1 LTLPL
6 LFSQY
11 LDMEESHLTRPYLE
25 SLSTDELVKMA
36 DSFGIDIPPGLER
49 IFIIEELLDFV
60 YGDESAPGD
69 DLGDRPDFVETTVLP
84 RQYNI
89 SYIEVMI
96 RDPLWAFV
104 FWEAKSQDKEL
115 HEKAHDFEGYCLR
128 VIALQTGDEQALPAA
143 REHSFTV
150 PVGVNDT
157 AWYLGFPP
165 AEGRYQVKLCALRET
180 AEHILAVSRPFRMPR
195 LREPPNRFSLPDI
208 RAVPDGALRR
218 DIPDIYQDPL
228 ACLSGV
234 RDFTLIRSVDRQSR
248 TKGKGA
254 LC

>member
-1 LTLPL
+1 
-6 LFSQY
+6 
-11 LDMEESHLTRPYLE
+11 MEESHLTRPYLE
-25 SLSTDELVKMA
+25 SLSTDELVKLA

-60 YGDESAPGD
+60 FGDDFAPED

-84 RQYNI
+84 KQYNI

-104 FWEAKSQDKEL
+104 FWEAKLQDKDL
-115 HEKAHDFEGYCLR
+115 HEKAPDFEGYCLQ
-128 VIALQTGDEQALPAA
+128 VTALQSGGAPTAQAA

-165 AEGRYQVKLCALRET
+165 AEGRYQVKLCARRET
-180 AEHILAVSRPFRMPR
+180 VEQVLAVSRPFKMPR
-195 LREPPNRFSLPDI
+195 LREPPGRFTPGAGPDE
-208 RAVPDGALRR
+208 ALRR
-218 DIPDIYQDPL
+218 ETGVPQNIPDIYQNPL
-228 ACLSGV
+228 ACLSGI
-234 RDFTLIRSVDRQSR
+234 RDFALIRSVDRQSR
-248 TKGKGA
+248 AKGKGA